1 MDKKGAPDVGRRIR
15 VLREEQGLSL
25 RALAGRS
32 GLSQNA
38 ISLIE
43 RGENSPTVA
52 SLHALAQA
60 LGTPIADFFR
70 DGDNAQ
76 VAFVTPETRLRVDV
90 DEVTLES
97 LGIGLRNQR
106 LEPFLVTVPSGA
118 RSSARP
124 LSHAGEE
131 FVFCLG
137 GEVAYTV
144 GEETYVLQPGCSL
157 LFDAALPHTFAN
169 GGEQPAELLLILC
182 STSGGALAA
191 RWHLGTG
198 AES

>member
-1 MDKKGAPDVGRRIR
+1 VDKQEAPEVGRRIR
-15 VLREEQGLSL
+15 ALREEQGLSL

-60 LGTPIADFFR
+60 LGTPITDFFR
-70 DGDNAQ
+70 DGQQAQ
-76 VAFVTPETRLRVDV
+76 VAFITPQTRLRVEI

-106 LEPFLVTVPSGA
+106 LEPFLVTVPPGA

-131 FVFCLG
+131 FVYCLG
-137 GEVAYTV
+137 GKVAYTV
-144 GEETYVLQPGCSL
+144 GEETYWLQTGCSL
-157 LFDAALPHTFAN
+157 LFDAALPHAFAN
-169 GGEQPAELLLILC
+169 EGQHPAELLLVLC